1 MHGYQDKLTTKTG
14 PECLEKMPGGEKFM
28 RLLYPVFTTTEIHSK
43 CPEFASY
50 YFMTGFVS

>member
-14 PECLEKMPGGEKFM
+14 PESLEKMPGGEKFM